1 MHSAHGIC
9 RLPVLRAL
17 RGCSLL
23 LKISLVPG
31 TPLNAGCDQV
41 QISLAVGG
49 DGAPALGLCALGNHV
64 DVLQLQPAEDLLS
77 KANEED

>member
-1 MHSAHGIC
+1 MHAAHGTC
-9 RLPVLRAL
+9 RLPELGAL
-17 RGCSLL
+17 RGWSLL

-31 TPLNAGCDQV
+31 TPLDAGCNQV
-41 QISLAVGG
+41 QISLAIGG

-77 KANEED
+77 KA